1 MPMTSNEEIFDRYIR
16 HQTYLIRY
24 AGGLRNETT
33 ALLEATENKIA
44 DTILAY
50 AARLEGAT
58 LTTPKAQELIRAME
72 KAVKEARAEAWDEI
86 DAIVTT
92 ELKQLSVDEAVFG
105 AGVIEGAVPVALGLN
120 MPPVSQLQAIAISQ
134 PFEGRVLKDWLSRT
148 EDFDVER
155 ITRAAKVGI
164 AQGETPTQVTRRV
177 MGSPSLKRKDGVV
190 RKAFHDLESVIL
202 TATNGIQNEAK
213 AQLYAENADILDK
226 EQYAATLDA
235 RTTLECAVN
244 DGKLFKL
251 GEGPKPP
258 LHFRCRSLRIPYIN
272 PDNLG
277 NRGFDPTTEKML
289 VKEFAEQNKLGKINS
304 RADLPYGTKTKFD
317 AYARKRRRELIGQ
330 VPAKTTYSEWLGKQS
345 KEFQNEVL
353 GPTRAEMF
361 RNGEIKLDKFVARD
375 GDTLTLDELRR
386 KGIEVPNNG

>member
-24 AGGLRNETT
+24 AGGLRNETI
-33 ALLEATENKIA
+33 ALLEATESKIS
-44 DTILAY
+44 DIILAY
-50 AARLEGAT
+50 AARLEGSM
-58 LTTPKAQELIRAME
+58 LTTPKARELIKAME
-72 KAVKEARAEAWDEI
+72 QAVKEARAEAWDEI
-86 DAIVTT
+86 DALVIT

-105 AGVIEGAVPVALGLN
+105 AGVIEGAIPVALGLS
-120 MPPVSQLQAIAISQ
+120 MPPVSQLQAIAVSQ
-134 PFEGRVLKDWLSRT
+134 PFEGRVLKDWLART
-148 EDFDVER
+148 EDFDVGR
-155 ITRAAKVGI
+155 ITRLAKVGI

-177 MGSPSLKRKDGVV
+177 MGSLSLKRKDGVV
-190 RKAFHDLESVIL
+190 RKAFNDLEAVIL

-213 AQLYAENADILDK
+213 AQLYAENSDILDK
-226 EQYAATLDA
+226 EQYVATLDA

-251 GEGPKPP
+251 GEGAKPP

-317 AYARKRRRELIGQ
+317 VYARKRRRELIGQ
-330 VPAKTTYSEWLGKQS
+330 VPAKTTYSEWLGKRS

>member
-1 MPMTSNEEIFDRYIR
+1 MPMTSNEEIYDRYIR

-33 ALLEATENKIA
+33 ALLEATESKIS

-50 AARLEGAT
+50 AARLEGAM
-58 LTTPKAQELIRAME
+58 LTTPKARELIKAME
-72 KAVKEARAEAWDEI
+72 QAVKEARAEAWDEI
-86 DAIVTT
+86 DALVTT

-120 MPPVSQLQAIAISQ
+120 MPPVSQLQAIAVSQ
-134 PFEGRVLKDWLSRT
+134 PFEGRVLKDWLART

-190 RKAFHDLESVIL
+190 RKAFNDLESVIL